1 MKILISSEQ
10 FPPYSIGGVATAV
23 SNLVKFLV
31 LRGNQVVVMTSGL
44 KDEVEKEKNLTIYR
58 LSKLR
63 LPFYSNSPIVTRF
76 GGRVRAI
83 FEEEKPDVVHIE
95 LSLGLGLV
103 SLREAQK
110 RSIVSVFS
118 LHALPDNANQLLA
131 DVWPFSRFFDWSFW
145 RWIGFFAKRVD
156 CVTAPSN
163 YALSLLTNQ
172 FRVKKAQ
179 SISNGLDLTL
189 FKRKHSQEQAR
200 KNLGLSGRKVILYVG
215 RLQKEK
221 NPELLIRSAPLVMK
235 KHHQALFILV
245 GSGPM
250 LYSLQRLVQKMGLKG
265 SVVLPGFVE
274 EEKMRSYL
282 EASDIS
288 VMPSAVEL
296 QGISVME
303 AMAYCLPI
311 VAANARALPELVKH
325 GENGVLFNPGEAQ
338 DLTRKIN
345 DLLSRSDLDK
355 LGKSSCELI
364 KSHDIRETARIYE
377 DLYESLIKEK
387 IRVAGV

>member
-10 FPPYSIGGVATAV
+10 FPPYSVGGVATAV

-31 LRGNQVVVMTSGL
+31 LRGNQVVVLTSGL
-44 KDEVEKEKNLTIYR
+44 KDEVEKERNLIIYR

-76 GGRVRAI
+76 GGRVKAI
-83 FEEEKPDVVHIE
+83 FDEERPNVVHIE

-110 RSIVSVFS
+110 RSIASVFT

-145 RWIGFFAKRVD
+145 RWIGYFAKRVD
-156 CVTAPSN
+156 CVTAPSH
-163 YALSLLTNQ
+163 YALGLLTSQ
-172 FRVKKAQ
+172 FSVKRYEVV
-179 SISNGLDLTL
+179 SNGLDLRI
-189 FKRKHSQEQAR
+189 FKRIHSKEQA
-200 KNLGLSGRKVILYVG
+200 KEILGLSGRKIITYVG

-221 NPELLIRSAPLVMK
+221 SPELLIRSAPLVMK
-235 KHHQALFILV
+235 KHHQGLLILV

-250 LYSLQRLVQKMGLKG
+250 LHSLQRLVQKMGLRS

-274 EEKMRSYL
+274 EKKMKSYL

-325 GENGVLFNPGEAQ
+325 GENGVLFNSGDAQ
-338 DLTRKIN
+338 DLASKIN

-364 KSHDIRETARIYE
+364 KKHDIRETARIYE

-387 IRVAGV
+387 IRVALV